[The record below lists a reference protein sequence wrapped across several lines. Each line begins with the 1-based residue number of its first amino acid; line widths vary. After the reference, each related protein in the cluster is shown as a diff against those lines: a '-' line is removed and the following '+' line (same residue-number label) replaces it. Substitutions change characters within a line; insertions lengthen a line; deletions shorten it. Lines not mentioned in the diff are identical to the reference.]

1 MSNKENV
8 LPSLQR
14 QFEEGKRITTTLGG
28 VICHAEYDP
37 GCASCSIKIPLA
49 QSALKRRQMVV
60 SAKAPGTR
68 VDVATASKPVEISR
82 RQRSRTP
89 IEAHISLNTVT
100 EEVPCLAHGYW
111 QIPTADSLLYST
123 TLNFPTAEHYDAY
136 CPLSSQTTLLR
147 TVTDS
152 DLTVKLLLEEDT
164 EVLYFSTLVT
174 IPHIFLTPPKES
186 ESGHTDCD
194 NGTPVQDEYLG
205 NALVVPDIDHSRHV
219 EYINVRGQN
228 DEDPFSDQYELIS
241 TVDSYYFEYDNDDLS
256 SSGDVTDSEFESIP
270 SGDYCAPRAATPT
283 AQLSQAAN
291 NWDETDSDDDGPP
304 DFDSFFKDS
313 TYSRLAATIR
323 PLYY

>member
-1 MSNKENV
+1 M
-8 LPSLQR
+8 
-14 QFEEGKRITTTLGG
+14 
-28 VICHAEYDP
+28 
-37 GCASCSIKIPLA
+37 
-49 QSALKRRQMVV
+49 
-60 SAKAPGTR
+60 
-68 VDVATASKPVEISR
+68 
-82 RQRSRTP
+82 
-89 IEAHISLNTVT
+89 
-100 EEVPCLAHGYW
+100 
-111 QIPTADSLLYST
+111 
-123 TLNFPTAEHYDAY
+123 
-136 CPLSSQTTLLR
+136 
-147 TVTDS
+147 
-152 DLTVKLLLEEDT
+152 
-164 EVLYFSTLVT
+164 
-174 IPHIFLTPPKES
+174 
-186 ESGHTDCD
+186 
-194 NGTPVQDEYLG
+194 G
-205 NALVVPDIDHSRHV
+205 NALVVPDIDHSRHI